1 MQKNIML
8 LHCVY
13 RIEDLLRRVILDVD
27 SGIDDV
33 IAILVALRSSNIC
46 VVGISTVNGNVNPNI
61 GMSNVLK
68 ALEIENRLNIPVF

>member
-1 MQKNIML
+1 ML

-61 GMSNVLK
+61 GMEHRVGYSIGNNSVTSSK
-68 ALEIENRLNIPVF
+68 